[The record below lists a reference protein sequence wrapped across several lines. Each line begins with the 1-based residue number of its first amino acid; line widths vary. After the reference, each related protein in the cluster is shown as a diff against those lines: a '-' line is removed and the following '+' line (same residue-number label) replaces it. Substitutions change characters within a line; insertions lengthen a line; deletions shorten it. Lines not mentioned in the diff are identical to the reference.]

1 MESGASTLCLNPLS
15 SLPSQSLPASAPFGW
30 HISSRARLKAS
41 PRWPGPALWG
51 PTASA
56 PNVDLGQPWAPG
68 RQGPRPPRPLGYTA
82 LINRPAE
89 R

>member
-15 SLPSQSLPASAPFGW
+15 SLPSQSLPASAPLGW

-51 PTASA
+51 PTAHPTLTWVS
-56 PNVDLGQPWAPG
+56 PG
-68 RQGPRPPRPLGYTA
+68 HLAGRAHVPRGRLAT
-82 LINRPAE
+82 LC
-89 R
+89 